1 MTWIKA
7 PPLYVALDA
16 AYEDEYDDTH
26 DLEGIVEVKNF
37 NEDVNEKS
45 DDENDGN
52 DIFATQP
59 LNQQGMKLQKC
70 CYFVNYTIFMLVFT
84 LFSRPKYTIFKKNM
98 FFFSQLFVYK
108 NQHLTTI

>member
-1 MTWIKA
+1 M
-7 PPLYVALDA
+7 ALDA

-70 CYFVNYTIFMLVFT
+70 CYFLNYVGLMLVFM
-84 LFSRPKYTIFKKNM
+84 LDFGPKYTNFN
-98 FFFSQLFVYK
+98 FLFVFHFHNFLFIK
-108 NQHLTTI
+108 INT